1 MLLVNLSNQADK
13 FFSTLDA
20 KQFRQIVK
28 EIFKLAKIPKQN
40 DIKKIISKDKVCY
53 YHKDIG
59 EFRVIFK
66 IVDNILHVVV
76 VEKRNDDSV
85 YKIFKRK

>member
-28 EIFKLAKIPKQN
+28 EIFKLAKTPKQN

-53 YHKDIG
+53 YRKDIG